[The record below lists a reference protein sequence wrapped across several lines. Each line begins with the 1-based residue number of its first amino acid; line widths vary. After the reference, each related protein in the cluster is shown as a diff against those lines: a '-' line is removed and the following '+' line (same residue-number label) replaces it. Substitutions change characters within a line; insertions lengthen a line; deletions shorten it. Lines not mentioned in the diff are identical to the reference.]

1 MQKCLVNLTSI
12 FSRNVINCILYL
24 PIRRYSMNNL
34 FQPIPNMLLVA
45 FVFPTWKMIVKTFC
59 SIFYLLYKSFH
70 EVLQSSI
77 IYVMLQPEPFTSIIV
92 PSSTIFEYGFS
103 ASISIPELSE
113 ELITHKNRPS
123 LERCIIKHVFRL
135 GS

>member
-1 MQKCLVNLTSI
+1 
-12 FSRNVINCILYL
+12 
-24 PIRRYSMNNL
+24 
-34 FQPIPNMLLVA
+34 MLLVA
-45 FVFPTWKMIVKTFC
+45 IVFSTWKMIVKTFC

-92 PSSTIFEYGFS
+92 PSSTICEYGFS
-103 ASISIPELSE
+103 AAVSIPELSK
-113 ELITHKNRPS
+113 ELITHKIVLS
-123 LERCIIKHVFRL
+123 LERCIIKYAFRL